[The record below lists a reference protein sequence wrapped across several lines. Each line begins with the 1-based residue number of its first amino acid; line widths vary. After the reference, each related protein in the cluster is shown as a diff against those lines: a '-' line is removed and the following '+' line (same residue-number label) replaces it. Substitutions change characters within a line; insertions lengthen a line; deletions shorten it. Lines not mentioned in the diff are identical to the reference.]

1 MIDAKSFISK
11 TGMNQKDI
19 LSENMYT
26 ARGSNRLI
34 WFSRQQSNWDNLCK
48 INQDEWRGHK
58 KILKNQTGINHHEK
72 RHQREC
78 TQFEE
83 AINWFGF
90 PDSRAIGM
98 NYAK

>member
-1 MIDAKSFISK
+1 
-11 TGMNQKDI
+11 MNWEGK
-19 LSENMYT
+19 
-26 ARGSNRLI
+26 
-34 WFSRQQSNWDNLCK
+34 
-48 INQDEWRGHK
+48 K
-58 KILKNQTGINHHEK
+58 KILKDQTGINHHEK
-72 RHQREC
+72 RYQREC